1 MEVQVRHALAA
12 VLPNIGNDTVAV
24 FVYAEVLAQPGDD
37 RKHMAKQR
45 RVRLAQCGRRS
56 DMPLGDNEEMDR
68 GLRVDVIKSQQ
79 GIILIQLV
87 RGEFPPRRSCR
98 TDNPTWERLLYL
110 DSSIL

>member
-1 MEVQVRHALAA
+1 MVFSLFLYSCRRLLFASARGPGQAAPGQHMEVQVRHALAA

-56 DMPLGDNEEMDR
+56 DMPLGITRKWDR
-68 GLRVDVIKSQQ
+68 ACGSM
-79 GIILIQLV
+79 
-87 RGEFPPRRSCR
+87 S
-98 TDNPTWERLLYL
+98 
-110 DSSIL
+110 